1 MKMIEINII
10 AIMKLNNIVII
21 MIIMIIIIMKTDNID
36 YIRKRL

>member
-21 MIIMIIIIMKTDNID
+21 MIIMIIMKTDNID
-36 YIRKRL
+36 YIRKSL